1 MSETTQ
7 LIRYR
12 DLVLRMQKSVMKK
25 IKRKEENIKE
35 IDALTWQKS
44 KKIRKLSI
52 VKHGIIDKVKKN
64 KLKWEKKQ
72 KTIVKI
78 DIITI

>member
-7 LIRYR
+7 QIRYR

-35 IDALTWQKS
+35 IDALTWHKS
-44 KKIRKLSI
+44 KKICKFSI
-52 VKHGIIDKVKKN
+52 VKHGIIDKVKKS
-64 KLKWEKKQ
+64 LK
-72 KTIVKI
+72 
-78 DIITI
+78 

>member
-25 IKRKEENIKE
+25 IKRKEENIKD
-35 IDALTWQKS
+35 IDALT
-44 KKIRKLSI
+44 
-52 VKHGIIDKVKKN
+52 
-64 KLKWEKKQ
+64 
-72 KTIVKI
+72 
-78 DIITI
+78 

>member
-44 KKIRKLSI
+44 KKISKLSI

-64 KLKWEKKQ
+64 KLK
-72 KTIVKI
+72 
-78 DIITI
+78 

>member
-35 IDALTWQKS
+35 IDTLT
-44 KKIRKLSI
+44 
-52 VKHGIIDKVKKN
+52 
-64 KLKWEKKQ
+64 
-72 KTIVKI
+72 
-78 DIITI
+78 

>member
-35 IDALTWQKS
+35 IDALT
-44 KKIRKLSI
+44 
-52 VKHGIIDKVKKN
+52 
-64 KLKWEKKQ
+64 
-72 KTIVKI
+72 
-78 DIITI
+78 

>member
-25 IKRKEENIKE
+25 IKKKEENIKE
-35 IDALTWQKS
+35 IDALM
-44 KKIRKLSI
+44 
-52 VKHGIIDKVKKN
+52 
-64 KLKWEKKQ
+64 
-72 KTIVKI
+72 
-78 DIITI
+78 